1 MSRLESS
8 NGVSRR
14 EFLKGAAATT
24 AAVATFHI
32 IRSASAQEAKPLKVG
47 LIGCGGRGV
56 GSARDAMRAAPNVK
70 VVALADLFQD
80 RVMGARE
87 ALNREGADIPESRCF
102 VGFDAYKKLLETD
115 VDIVSLCTPP
125 GFRPQHF
132 EAAINAGKHVFMEKP
147 VAVDPVG
154 CRRMFAAGKKADEK
168 KLCVVAGTQRR
179 HQKNYIDT
187 IRRIK
192 EGAIGQITSARA
204 YWCQGELW
212 SVPRRPEWSDV
223 EWQIRNWLYFTWL
236 SGDHIVEQHVHNLDV
251 INWVMGTHP
260 IRAFGMGGR
269 QKRTDPQFG
278 HIYDHFAVDY
288 EYPGNVHMMSMC
300 RQQNGTDGNVSE
312 FVVGTKGMSDCASGI
327 WDLSGNSIW
336 RSTGGRNPYEQ
347 EWADLIE
354 AIRTGKHINETQAVT
369 ESTLTAIMG
378 RISAY
383 TGKVVTWDQM
393 MQSNLSLV
401 PEEVKFGPMPVPPVA
416 IPGQ

>member
-1 MSRLESS
+1 MSDGKNSAL
-8 NGVSRR
+8 SRR
-14 EFLKGAAATT
+14 DVLKT
-24 AAVATFHI
+24 AAVTAAAGATFTI
-32 IRSASAQEAKPLKVG
+32 LRSASAQEPRVLKVG

-56 GSARDAMRAAPNVK
+56 GSAHDAMRSAPNVK
-70 VVALADLFQD
+70 VVALADLFPE
-80 RVMGARE
+80 RVASARE
-87 ALNREGADIPESRCF
+87 QLNKAGAQIPENQCF
-102 VGFDAYKKLLETD
+102 VGFDAYKKLLQTD

-125 GFRPQHF
+125 GFRPIHF
-132 EAAINAGKHVFMEKP
+132 EAAVEAGKHVFMEKP

-154 CRRMFAAGKKADEK
+154 ARRMLAAGQKADQK

-179 HQKNYIDT
+179 HDKAYRDT
-187 IRRIK
+187 IQRLK

-212 SVPRRPEWSDV
+212 SVPRRSEWSDV

-260 IRAFGMGGR
+260 VRAFGMGGR

-278 HIYDHFAVDY
+278 HIYDHFAIDY
-288 EYPGNVHMMSMC
+288 EYPNGVHMLSMC
-300 RQQNGTDGNVSE
+300 RQQNGTAGNVSE
-312 FVVGTKGMSDCASGI
+312 FVVGTKGMSNCSSEI
-327 WDLSGNSIW
+327 WDLDRKSLW
-336 RSTGGRNPYEQ
+336 RASGGRNPYEQ
-347 EWADLIE
+347 EWADLVE
-354 AIRTGKHINETQAVT
+354 AIRTGRQINETQAVT

-383 TGKVVTWDQM
+383 TGQVVTWDQM

-416 IPGQ
+416 IPGQT